1 MKTSTIKWGVIGLG
15 NIAHQFV
22 RDLALIKEA
31 ELYAVASRSINKAK
45 DFGTKHK
52 AKKMYGSYQ
61 ELMND
66 PNIDIIYIA
75 TPHDS
80 HKNLTI
86 ESLESGK
93 HVLCEKPI
101 AINYEQ
107 TKAMI
112 DASKKQNKFLMEAFW
127 TRFNPSIQQI
137 LYKIK
142 QGDLGDIK
150 YVNADFAFRVENPTG
165 RMTDITNAG
174 GSLLDMGVYP
184 LMLSYIVLGKP
195 KKVLATSNFFESGA
209 DKQTAMI
216 LQYENAQ
223 AVLHSSFVSPS
234 NMSATISGT
243 KGRLNIHS
251 IWHETQGFSILK
263 NGHKID
269 YHYPT
274 LGKGFTYEIEECHRC
289 IQNNQ
294 IESKLWTHQNSFDVI
309 EIADEVRKQS
319 GLKFPNKL

>member
-1 MKTSTIKWGVIGLG
+1 MKISTIKWGVIGLG

-22 RDLALIKEA
+22 RDLELIKEA
-31 ELYAVASRSINKAK
+31 ELYAVASRSVDKAK
-45 DFGTKHK
+45 DFGEKYK

-195 KKVLATSNFFESGA
+195 KNVLATSNFFESGA

-223 AVLHSSFVSPS
+223 AILHSSFVSPS

-243 KGRLNIHS
+243 EGRLNIHS
-251 IWHETQGFSILK
+251 IWHETQGFSISK

-289 IQNNQ
+289 IQNSQ
-294 IESKLWTHQNSFDVI
+294 IENEFWTHQNSLDVI

-319 GLKFPNKL
+319 GLKFPNEL

>member
-1 MKTSTIKWGVIGLG
+1 
-15 NIAHQFV
+15 
-22 RDLALIKEA
+22 
-31 ELYAVASRSINKAK
+31 
-45 DFGTKHK
+45 
-52 AKKMYGSYQ
+52 
-61 ELMND
+61 
-66 PNIDIIYIA
+66 
-75 TPHDS
+75 
-80 HKNLTI
+80 
-86 ESLESGK
+86 
-93 HVLCEKPI
+93 
-101 AINYEQ
+101 
-107 TKAMI
+107 MI

-137 LYKIK
+137 LYKIN

-195 KKVLATSNFFESGA
+195 KKVLATSNFFESGS

-223 AVLHSSFVSPS
+223 AILHSSFVSPS

-243 KGRLNIHS
+243 EGRLNIHS

-294 IESKLWTHQNSFDVI
+294 IESELWTHQNSLDVI

-319 GLKFPNKL
+319 GLKFPNEL